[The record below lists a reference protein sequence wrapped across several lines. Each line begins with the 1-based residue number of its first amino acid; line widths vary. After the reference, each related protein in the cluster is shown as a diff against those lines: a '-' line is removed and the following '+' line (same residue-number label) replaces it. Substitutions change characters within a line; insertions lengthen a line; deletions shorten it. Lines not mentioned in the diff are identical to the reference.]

1 MAQAEKVWP
10 NILSVSEEQ
19 LVYTLGGH
27 ISLFDKLKDDGL
39 NIFISLSKIWWG
51 SANQE
56 QMQTSVSGNVFH
68 AILISL
74 P

>member
-1 MAQAEKVWP
+1 MFTTFSSWGTGTEAAVVWP
-10 NILSVSEEQ
+10 HILSVSEEQ

-27 ISLFDKLKDDGL
+27 IRLFDKLKHDCL

-56 QMQTSVSGNVFH
+56 RM
-68 AILISL
+68 
-74 P
+74 